1 MKLKFPQLFKLSAKR
16 RKRVLP
22 TLLGFLVTLIL
33 AAASVNPP
41 QIKTHMTELLY
52 DTYQRAAPREY
63 KPDLGVRIVDIDEES
78 IRRYGQW
85 PWPRTLL
92 ADFNTRLSSA
102 GAGVVAYD
110 IIFSEA
116 DRTSPENL
124 INIYRANPKAIG
136 EFENITSLAAHDDI
150 FASSIDK
157 SNVILG
163 FFLLNK
169 PNEKR
174 TIHKAN
180 YGFGGSDPTGALPQ
194 FAGAIPPLII
204 LEEKARGTGFVSFH
218 PGEDGIIREAPLMAK
233 LDGRVYPALS
243 IDALRAVQGASS
255 YKIRGNDASAEQSII
270 TSVAKEV
277 TALQVGNFEVP
288 TTANGGFRVHFTEY
302 QPGRTI
308 PAWKVLSDDPA
319 DSGWQD
325 KINGHIVFIGTSAEG
340 LKDLVATPNI
350 NRLAGVEVHAQVV
363 EQILGE
369 QYLVRPDYQTGV
381 EMTALLGIGIVLS
394 LTLPWLSAAVGAV
407 FSVLLGAG
415 IYFTSWN
422 AFKEHQTLVD
432 PVFMLLAVLSI
443 YTLVTLLSF
452 YLTET
457 ERSRIRSAFS
467 MYLSPT
473 MVKKVSEDPGLLT
486 LGGEERNMT
495 ILFLDIR
502 GFSKISHGLEPNE
515 ITTFLNI
522 FLTPMTNI
530 LQEGKAT
537 IDKYIGDAIVAF
549 WNAPL
554 DDEQHEQ
561 NAARAVMT
569 MMRSLDDL
577 NEKYMAQSEIK
588 WPDDVRMGIGLNTG
602 ICCVG
607 NLGSEQRFSYSMI
620 GDAANLAARIEGLT
634 KQYKVHVLL
643 GESTAT
649 KLVGF
654 AIIEA
659 DLIQVVGRPTPERVF
674 ILAGE
679 ETEAGTAEY
688 KALIP
693 IHEKFLTAYRAQDW
707 KTAEGLIP
715 QLESLAKPL
724 DFHGYYDV
732 MRTRIAGYKK
742 TPPPKDWGGVYVATS
757 K

>member
-1 MKLKFPQLFKLSAKR
+1 MKMKLPNWIKLSAKQ
-16 RKRVLP
+16 KKAAIP
-22 TLLGFLVTLIL
+22 TLIGLCVPLLIVALYIGTPRFLTQ
-33 AAASVNPP
+33 S
-41 QIKTHMTELLY
+41 TELLF
-52 DTYQRAAPREY
+52 DTYQRLSPREY
-63 KPDLGVRIVDIDEES
+63 KPDMGVRVVDIDEES
-78 IRRYGQW
+78 VRRYGQW
-85 PWPRTLL
+85 PWPRTTM
-92 ADFNTRLSSA
+92 ARFNQNLTDV
-102 GAGVVAYD
+102 GAAVIAYD
-110 IIFSEA
+110 IVFSEV

-124 INIYRANPKAIG
+124 IEVFRNNPKASGDFDNIKSLTSHDEVFANAIG
-136 EFENITSLAAHDDI
+136 R
-150 FASSIDK
+150 
-157 SNVILG
+157 SNVVTG

-169 PNEKR
+169 ANDSLP
-174 TIHKAN
+174 ILKAGTS
-180 YGFGGSDPTGALPQ
+180 YGGTDPRGALPEY
-194 FAGAIPPLII
+194 FGALRSLPI
-204 LEEKARGTGFVSFH
+204 LETQASGAGSLSFKPKA
-218 PGEDGIIREAPLMAK
+218 DGIVRTAPLLSRLGGK
-233 LDGRVYPALS
+233 VYPSLS
-243 IDALRAVQGASS
+243 IEALRAVQGAGAF
-255 YKIRGNDASAEQSII
+255 KIRGNDASGESS
-270 TSVAKEV
+270 SVLKEV
-277 TALQVGNFEVP
+277 VALRVGVFEFP
-288 TTANGGFRVHFTEY
+288 TTKNGELRLHFTTN
-302 QPGRTI
+302 QPQRTI
-308 PAWKVLSDDPA
+308 PAWKVIA
-319 DSGWQD
+319 NDSVDTAWRE
-325 KINGHIVFIGTSAEG
+325 KIAGHIVFIGTSAEG
-340 LKDLVATPNI
+340 LKDMIATPVEA
-350 NRLAGVEVHAQVV
+350 RLAGVEAHAQVV

-369 QYLVRPDYQTGV
+369 QFLERPDWVVGMEVYIFIFLGIVLALLLPRLGAAKGAILSIVLAGGMFYSSWYAFTDHQLLLNPILI
-381 EMTALLGIGIVLS
+381 LLGILTSYLLITLS
-394 LTLPWLSAAVGAV
+394 
-407 FSVLLGAG
+407 
-415 IYFTSWN
+415 
-422 AFKEHQTLVD
+422 
-432 PVFMLLAVLSI
+432 
-443 YTLVTLLSF
+443 SF

-530 LQEGKAT
+530 LQDGKAT

-554 DDEQHEQ
+554 DDPEHEK
-561 NAARAVMT
+561 NAAKAVME

-577 NEKYMAQSEIK
+577 NEKYMAQSEVK

-620 GDAANLAARIEGLT
+620 GDAANLASRIEGLT
-634 KQYKVHVLL
+634 KQYKVHVLV
-643 GESTAT
+643 GNSTAE
-649 KLVGF
+649 KIESF

-679 ETEAGTAEY
+679 EKEAATEDY

-693 IHEKFLTAYRAQDW
+693 IHEKFLQAYREQNW
-707 KTAEGLIP
+707 KTAENLIP
-715 QLESLAKPL
+715 KLEKLAKPL

-732 MRTRIAGYKK
+732 MQDRINGYKSN
-742 TPPPKDWGGVYVATS
+742 PPPKDWGGVYVATS